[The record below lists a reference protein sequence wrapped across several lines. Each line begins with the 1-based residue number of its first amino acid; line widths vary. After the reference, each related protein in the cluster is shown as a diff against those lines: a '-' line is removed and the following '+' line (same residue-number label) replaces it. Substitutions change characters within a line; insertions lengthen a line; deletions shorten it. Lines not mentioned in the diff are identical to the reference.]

1 MQVCSDIRHGSIG
14 RREAQKRYRLR
25 ANLIQHRLTQYDQGG
40 LAVDEADADTIAEY
54 EAKIAALERK
64 VGQLAME
71 LELLKNAATS
81 PA

>member
-14 RREAQKRYRLR
+14 RREAQKRYRLL